1 MILNFFSH
9 NLILLIITIIT
20 SVEVLYYC
28 QKVLDGNESFGLIS
42 KLICGGINGIV
53 LLTLLSSDGLLLSLL
68 LLFGCPL
75 LTTLELFLFTRDKS
89 ITYFFI
95 YGKLVMNFMAF
106 FWIIAAIISLGPG
119 LHGNHLIHR
128 AFLHFLCR

>member
-53 LLTLLSSDGLLLSLL
+53 LLTLLSSEGLLLSLL

-95 YGKLVMNFMAF
+95 YSDFCLNFLFIFAF
-106 FWIIAAIISLGPG
+106 EVEILN
-119 LHGNHLIHR
+119 L
-128 AFLHFLCR
+128 